1 MDELKLFKEAE
12 IMAETKF
19 EKIEINL
26 PRDVIFAMRQLQRP
40 QEVERKVKVALA
52 LLLFQERTISL
63 GKAAELSEM
72 SRVKFMEVLKD
83 HDIPAYEY
91 DERDFQR
98 DQETIAKYREAA
110 GK

>member
-1 MDELKLFKEAE
+1 LFKEAE

-19 EKIEINL
+19 ERIEIDL

-40 QEVERKVKVALA
+40 EEVKRKVKVALA

-63 GKAAELSEM
+63 GKAVELSEM

-91 DERDFQR
+91 DDRDFQR
-98 DQETIAKYREAA
+98 DQETVAKYRETP